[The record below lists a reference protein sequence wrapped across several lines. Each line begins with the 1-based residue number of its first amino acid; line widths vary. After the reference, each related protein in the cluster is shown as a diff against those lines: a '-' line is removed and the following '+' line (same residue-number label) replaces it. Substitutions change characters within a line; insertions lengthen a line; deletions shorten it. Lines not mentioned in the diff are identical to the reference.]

1 MKTQQTLVQ
10 LLGDLLIEG
19 DAVLKTKWQPGGN
32 WVSGPPSY
40 VDLASFSTWRARCKL
55 LASLLGRAGKCWES
69 ELTAGWPNK
78 VENAISTQSTLS
90 AVKSAIDMGLLLEME
105 DLILAEAFANLME
118 QADYLLQ
125 QGYFLASGVVLRAV
139 LEERL
144 RRLVDSNG
152 VALSKP
158 RPTLNDYN
166 TELYKGSVYDK
177 ITFKEVELLAAIG
190 NKAAHNEP
198 GLFANEVSTMRDG
211 LIKFLEKFSR

>member
-1 MKTQQTLVQ
+1 MKTQEEIEQ
-10 LLGDLLIEG
+10 LLADLLTEG
-19 DAVLKTKWQPGGN
+19 EAVLKTKWQPRGN

-55 LASLLGRAGKCWES
+55 LASLLGRAVKCWES

-78 VENAISTQSTLS
+78 LENAISTQSTLS
-90 AVKSAIDMGLLLEME
+90 AVKSAVTAGLLLEME
-105 DLILAEAFANLME
+105 DLILAGAFANLVE
-118 QADYLLQ
+118 QGDYLLQ
-125 QGYFLASGVVLRAV
+125 QGYYLASGVVLRAV

-152 VALSKP
+152 VVLSKP

-166 TELYKGSVYDK
+166 TELYKASVYDK
-177 ITFKEVELLAAIG
+177 ITFKEVELLTAIG

-198 GLFANEVSTMRDG
+198 GLSANEVSTMRDG
-211 LIKFLEKFSR
+211 LVKFLEKFSR

>member
-1 MKTQQTLVQ
+1 MKTQEKVEQ
-10 LLGDLLIEG
+10 LLADLLTEG
-19 DAVLKTKWQPGGN
+19 EAVLKTKWQQRGN

-40 VDLASFSTWRARCKL
+40 VDLASFSPWRARCKL

-78 VENAISTQSTLS
+78 LENAISTQSILS
-90 AVKSAIDMGLLLEME
+90 AVKSAVTAGLLLEME
-105 DLILAEAFANLME
+105 DLILAGAFANLVE
-118 QADYLLQ
+118 QADYLLR
-125 QGYFLASGVVLRAV
+125 QGYYLASGVVLRAV

-166 TELYKGSVYDK
+166 T
-177 ITFKEVELLAAIG
+177 
-190 NKAAHNEP
+190 
-198 GLFANEVSTMRDG
+198 
-211 LIKFLEKFSR
+211 